1 MNIPKEL
8 RIHLAEWP
16 EVAELAREVAN
27 LIQDDAAPTAISGTR
42 TVERLPDNV
51 AKALLAMTT
60 NAWRIRV
67 RLTDST
73 TGEPR
78 DEVGKNEL
86 KKLNRYVEAIFEVL
100 TGIGMEVKDR
110 TGEAFDYGLPEKVVT
125 AHSQPGLTK
134 EMIIET
140 LRPTIYWGSQIAQ
153 QGEVV
158 IGTPLQVAENKEI

>member
-1 MNIPKEL
+1 MKIPRDL
-8 RIHLAEWP
+8 RLHPPEWP
-16 EVAELAREVAN
+16 DAAELAREVV
-27 LIQDDAAPTAISGTR
+27 TVSSTR
-42 TVERLPDNV
+42 IDERLPKDV
-51 AKALLAMTT
+51 AKALLVMAT

-73 TGEPR
+73 SGEP
-78 DEVGKNEL
+78 KNEFSKDEL

-110 TGEAFDYGLPEKVVT
+110 TGEAFDYGLPETVVT
-125 AHSQPGLTK
+125 AHPRPGLTK

-140 LRPTIYWGSQIAQ
+140 LRPTIYWRSQIAQ

-158 IGTPLQVAENKEI
+158 IGSPPVNT

>member
-1 MNIPKEL
+1 MKIPKDL
-8 RIHLAEWP
+8 RIDPAEWP
-16 EVAELAREVAN
+16 DLGELVREVAN
-27 LIQDDAAPTAISGTR
+27 LIHDEATPTAMSGTR
-42 TVERLPDNV
+42 TVERLPDDV
-51 AKALLAMTT
+51 AKALVVMAT

-67 RLTDST
+67 RLTDSNS
-73 TGEPR
+73 GEPR

-86 KKLNRYVEAIFEVL
+86 KKINRYVEAIFEVL

-125 AHSQPGLTK
+125 AHAQPGLTK

-140 LRPTIYWGSQIAQ
+140 LRPTIYWRSQIAQ

-158 IGTPLQVAENKEI
+158 IGTPPSANT